1 MKFNKDIGIIEKL
14 QNRLPRQALLTIY
27 KSFVTPHLDY
37 RDIIYDQPNNESFC
51 QKLDSYQYNAALSIT
66 RAISTSYSLV
76 IRSKIYK
83 ELGLEP
89 LKFRRYFRRLCK
101 FFKIKQSGL
110 RSYLL

>member
-1 MKFNKDIGIIEKL
+1 MKFNKGIGIIEKL

-37 RDIIYDQPNNESFC
+37 QDIIYDQPNNESFC

-66 RAISTSYSLV
+66 RAIRGTSK
-76 IRSKIYK
+76 SKIYK

-89 LKFRRYFRRLCK
+89 LKFRRHFRRLRK